1 MGATNYFAYIM
12 SKNFKKLKKVSNNFE
27 TFFNVPHVKKNAT
40 RTCFQI
46 QKKKSFSKFPC
57 FCFKNK
63 I

>member
-27 TFFNVPHVKKNAT
+27 TFFNVPHEKKYAT

-46 QKKKSFSKFPC
+46 QK
-57 FCFKNK
+57 N
-63 I
+63 